1 MKKVWPR
8 TSLVYLEL
16 RLQLLHLQPQ
26 YFRRQMVACLALD
39 LLNQVMEVFLALG
52 QLRQLE
58 EDSLDLEGHHLP
70 QLEGAYSVE
79 ARLLHLSQVG
89 VVYLEMLHLEE
100 VFSGVSQV
108 LLNKLKVVVNQTHL
122 LLLPHRLDLEDR
134 LKVGLSLGEVSRLHN
149 KILFLELL
157 IHL

>member
-1 MKKVWPR
+1 
-8 TSLVYLEL
+8 
-16 RLQLLHLQPQ
+16 
-26 YFRRQMVACLALD
+26 MVACLALG
-39 LLNQVMEVFLALG
+39 LLNQVMEVFLARG

-70 QLEGAYSVE
+70 QLEEACSVE
-79 ARLLHLSQVG
+79 ARPLDLSQVG

-108 LLNKLKVVVNQTHL
+108 LLNKLKVAVNQTHL